1 MVFQCFCQLFKEAEV
16 YFSLEGE
23 RWQEDYVSHE
33 PKQDRV
39 SEHARIVH
47 IDLQNRT
54 AKHIMMKLRFQHEWI
69 LISEVTFKS
78 SKPIIYLLRL
88 FPYLLQ
94 FYNCKS
100 HNHANMPTG
109 A

>member
-1 MVFQCFCQLFKEAEV
+1 MYHQLFKEAEV

-23 RWQEDYVSHE
+23 RWQEDFISYE

-47 IDLQNRT
+47 IDMENRT
-54 AKHIMMKLRFQHEWI
+54 AKHIMLKFKFQHEWI

-78 SKPIIYLLRL
+78 GNIFQIFINYFLLIIL
-88 FPYLLQ
+88 
-94 FYNCKS
+94 
-100 HNHANMPTG
+100 
-109 A
+109 

>member
-1 MVFQCFCQLFKEAEV
+1 MVFPRLQCSFFFCQLFKEAEV

-39 SEHARIVH
+39 SEHARVVH

-54 AKHIMMKLRFQHEWI
+54 AQHIMLKLRFQHEWI

-78 SKPIIYLLRL
+78 SKYTIHLCLSPPFSFL
-88 FPYLLQ
+88 
-94 FYNCKS
+94 
-100 HNHANMPTG
+100 
-109 A
+109 

>member
-1 MVFQCFCQLFKEAEV
+1 MYHQLFKEAEV

-23 RWQEDYVSHE
+23 RWQEDFISYE

-47 IDLQNRT
+47 IDMENRT
-54 AKHIMMKLRFQHEWI
+54 AKHIMLKFKFQHEWI

-78 SKPIIYLLRL
+78 GNIFQIFINY
-88 FPYLLQ
+88 
-94 FYNCKS
+94 FY
-100 HNHANMPTG
+100 
-109 A
+109 